1 MLDGAL
7 HLDSSKNVKLDVNSE
22 SRLSTVSDQLCLFL
36 GSVHSVSTARFLHKV
51 HVNEGVNV
59 TAENTVN
66 SASVLEI
73 LVYGVLI

>member
-1 MLDGAL
+1 M
-7 HLDSSKNVKLDVNSE
+7 N
-22 SRLSTVSDQLCLFL
+22 RLGTVSDQLCPFL
-36 GSVHSVSTARFLHKV
+36 GSVHSVCTARFLHKV

-66 SASVLEI
+66 SASMLEI